1 MSEIFHILWHDK
13 GLVCDM
19 TTCLNAASCKQT
31 INNAIECVCPQNFE
45 GKECQYSEWFD
56 RT

>member
-1 MSEIFHILWHDK
+1 MSEILHILWHDK

-45 GKECQYSEWFD
+45 GKECQYSE
-56 RT
+56 